1 MLMTPNEF
9 YHMTDLSFERD
20 IISLDSASSNQLGL
34 DMLGWKYST
43 ETICYF
49 DLVSDYMFLP

>member
-1 MLMTPNEF
+1 MTPNDF

-34 DMLGWKYST
+34 DMLGRKYST